1 MILVIYFR
9 VGKIVKMHD
18 SLFEMNQCVA
28 FGFFKYFGKLAIRSI
43 YSQALIWDISC

>member
-9 VGKIVKMHD
+9 IGKIVKMHD

-28 FGFFKYFGKLAIRSI
+28 LGFFKYSGKLATRSI
-43 YSQALIWDISC
+43 SSQALIRGILC